1 MSSPGDV
8 GHQAPEAK
16 SMPVQR
22 DYILRLLE
30 QAAAA
35 LRRLRELLSA
45 GTAAPSAIVEEARA
59 AQAALFGDTWILLQ
73 RVDVATATALVRDPR
88 QLSLW
93 ADLLRVEA
101 EASRS
106 LGDEER
112 AINLE
117 TRAAGI
123 ATAAARLGA
132 TSQ

>member
-1 MSSPGDV
+1 
-8 GHQAPEAK
+8 
-16 SMPVQR
+16 MPVQR

-35 LRRLRELLSA
+35 LRRLRELLGG
-45 GTAAPSAIVEEARA
+45 GTAKPVAIVEEARA
-59 AQAALFGDTWILLQ
+59 AQAGLFGDTWALLQ
-73 RVDVATATALVRDPR
+73 RVDVTTATALIRDPR

-106 LGDEER
+106 LGDDER
-112 AINLE
+112 ATYLE

-123 ATAAARLGA
+123 AEAAAGIAPKSR
-132 TSQ
+132 